1 MNKEIIKIIKGN
13 SKDEKK
19 NIGKGIINLLI
30 MDKRLTI

>member
-1 MNKEIIKIIKGN
+1 MNKEIIKIIKGKSN
-13 SKDEKK
+13 DEKK